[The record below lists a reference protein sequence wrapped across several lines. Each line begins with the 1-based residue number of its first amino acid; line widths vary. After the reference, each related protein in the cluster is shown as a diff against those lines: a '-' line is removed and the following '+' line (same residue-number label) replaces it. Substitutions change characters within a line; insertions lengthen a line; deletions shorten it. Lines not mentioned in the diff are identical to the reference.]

1 MEFLKKMGEYK
12 NIMTYG
18 EDRTST
24 EIFTSFKLTKNIRF
38 KNERELRAMI
48 KKLDKL
54 KNEKFNRVLIPNFDY
69 SIKIDKSRTYA
80 SDDDALDHFLIYN
93 VDFIKGY
100 PVGTVTEPFASIVK
114 EDIVERDSDWTFSD
128 YHMTNFIVEAQTD
141 KLYAVDFQS
150 YSYIPDKNLRWETW
164 NNCQNTH
171 KKIFQGIVNNK
182 WQKPSILYTH

>member
-1 MEFLKKMGEYK
+1 MEFLKKMEYV

-18 EDRTST
+18 EVRKETT
-24 EIFTSFKLTKNIRF
+24 LRTSFKLTKKIRF
-38 KNERELRAMI
+38 KDDETKYFMVD
-48 KKLDKL
+48 KLNRL
-54 KNEKFNRVLIPNFDY
+54 KNENFNRVLIPNFDY
-69 SIKIDKSRTYA
+69 TIQDN
-80 SDDDALDHFLIYN
+80 FLIYE

-100 PVGTVTEPFASIVK
+100 PLGTATEPFASIVK

-150 YSYIPDKNLRWETW
+150 YSYIPDKNLRWEIW

-171 KKIFQGIVNNK
+171 KKIFQGLNNNE
-182 WQKPSILYTH
+182 WITPSILYTH

>member
-1 MEFLKKMGEYK
+1 MEFLKKMEYV

-18 EDRTST
+18 EDRKETT
-24 EIFTSFKLTKNIRF
+24 LRTSFKLTKKIRF
-38 KNERELRAMI
+38 KDDETKYFMVD
-48 KKLDKL
+48 KLNRL
-54 KNEKFNRVLIPNFDY
+54 KNENFNRVLIPNFDY
-69 SIKIDKSRTYA
+69 IIQDN
-80 SDDDALDHFLIYN
+80 FLIYE

-100 PVGTVTEPFASIVK
+100 PLGTATEPFASIVK

-150 YSYIPDKNLRWETW
+150 YSYIPDKNLRWEIW

-171 KKIFQGIVNNK
+171 KKIFQGIVSNK
-182 WQKPSILYTH
+182 WQKPSVLYTH

>member
-1 MEFLKKMGEYK
+1 MEFLKKMEYE

-18 EDRTST
+18 EDRITT
-24 EIFTSFKLTKNIRF
+24 EIFTSFKLIKSIRF
-38 KNERELRAMI
+38 KCERELKEMI
-48 KKLDKL
+48 IKLDKL
-54 KNEKFNRVLIPNFDY
+54 KKEKFNRVLIPNFDY
-69 SIKIDKSRTYA
+69 NVKDEV
-80 SDDDALDHFLIYN
+80 LIYN

-100 PVGTVTEPFASIVK
+100 PLGTATEPFASIVK

-150 YSYIPDKNLRWETW
+150 YSYIPDKNLRWEIW

-171 KKIFQGIVNNK
+171 KKIFQGIVSNK
-182 WQKPSILYTH
+182 WQKPSVLYTH